1 VKVIMGDNP
10 FFGVNHRAGS
20 KPLEDEATR
29 FAAAANVLNS
39 ASRCGV
45 HSLMLSTHPGYDRLL
60 RMISLAL
67 AGSGQPLELALVV
80 PYPHSLNKVVAEQGY
95 AGLARMLGFTSA
107 VKSVFEVLSALR
119 SGRQTSLITAF
130 RSLIG
135 LELPHCAHEGIR
147 VSHVCLHNVATDIL
161 LAANRIDILR
171 GFKQACEQQGVS
183 PVFITQNPIALLSSG
198 LSGPYVACFTFN
210 PVGYMVNPSFEQ
222 VTRFLLDFD
231 DTAVELWAMQ
241 VLASGV
247 TGPDSLVKCAAF
259 RKFDGILYATTNP
272 ARVPDFV
279 STIESHSERA

>member
-1 VKVIMGDNP
+1 MKIIMGDNP

-20 KPLEDEATR
+20 KPLDDEATR
-29 FAAAANVLNS
+29 FEAAAAVLKS

-60 RMISLAL
+60 RTVSLAL
-67 AGSGQPLELALVV
+67 AGSDQPLDLALVV

-95 AGLARMLGFTSA
+95 AGLARMLGVTSA

-119 SGRQTSLITAF
+119 AGRQASLVTAF
-130 RSLIG
+130 KSLIG
-135 LELPHCAHEGIR
+135 LELPLCAHAGIR
-147 VSHVCLHNVATDIL
+147 VSHVCLHNVPTDIL
-161 LAANRIDILR
+161 LAVNRIDILR
-171 GFKQACEQQGVS
+171 GFQRACERQGVS
-183 PVFITQNPIALLSSG
+183 PVFITQNPIALLTSG

-210 PVGYMVNPSFEQ
+210 PIGYMVNPGFER
-222 VTRFLLDFD
+222 VTQFLLDFD
-231 DTAVELWAMQ
+231 DATVELWAMQ

-247 TGPDSLVKCAAF
+247 TGPESLVNCAAF

-279 STIESHSERA
+279 STIESRPERA